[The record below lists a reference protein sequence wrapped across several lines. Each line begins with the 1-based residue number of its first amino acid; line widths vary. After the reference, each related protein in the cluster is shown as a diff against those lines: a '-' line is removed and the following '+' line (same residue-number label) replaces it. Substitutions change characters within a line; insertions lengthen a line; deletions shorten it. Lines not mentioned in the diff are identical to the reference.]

1 MLEGFLLGVIVTT
14 SVTAGVIFVKF
25 WRRTGE
31 RLFLAFGAAFII
43 EGLNRLT
50 FLAIDNPIE
59 GSPIIY
65 LVRLFAFSLILAA
78 IVSKNLGS
86 RDRPDRHRPP

>member
-1 MLEGFLLGVIVTT
+1 MLEGFLLGIIVTT
-14 SVTAGVIFVKF
+14 SVTAGAIFVKF

-50 FLAIDNPIE
+50 FLLIDDPTE
-59 GSPIIY
+59 GNPIIY
-65 LVRLFAFSLILAA
+65 VVRLLAFSLILAA
-78 IVSKNLGS
+78 IVSKNVGPYS
-86 RDRPDRHRPP
+86 RRS

>member
-1 MLEGFLLGVIVTT
+1 MLEGFLLGIIVTA
-14 SVTAGVIFVKF
+14 SVMAGAIFVKF

-50 FLAIDNPIE
+50 FLLIDDPTE

-65 LVRLFAFSLILAA
+65 VVRLLAFSLILAA
-78 IVSKNLGS
+78 IVSKNVG
-86 RDRPDRHRPP
+86 PHRRTE

>member
-1 MLEGFLLGVIVTT
+1 MLEGFLLGIIVTA
-14 SVTAGVIFVKF
+14 SVTAGAIFVKF

-31 RLFLAFGAAFII
+31 RLFLAFGAAFVI

-50 FLAIDNPIE
+50 FLLIDDPTE

-65 LVRLFAFSLILAA
+65 IVRLLAFSLILAA
-78 IVSKNLGS
+78 IVSKNVGS
-86 RDRPDRHRPP
+86 RSRTE